1 MLDFVYMKKII
12 ESYNVK
18 SLIVGGIFGA
28 FISMF
33 IFSALVP
40 SGPEMIRAYN
50 MKRYRNM
57 MDDTVNINQMG
68 GPNSYFSGEITSEK
82 EFVEDMVKH
91 HNAAVFMSQKVLKLS
106 PREAIKK
113 LAEDI
118 INTQTSEIKMMNDLL
133 NNWK

>member
-1 MLDFVYMKKII
+1 MKKII